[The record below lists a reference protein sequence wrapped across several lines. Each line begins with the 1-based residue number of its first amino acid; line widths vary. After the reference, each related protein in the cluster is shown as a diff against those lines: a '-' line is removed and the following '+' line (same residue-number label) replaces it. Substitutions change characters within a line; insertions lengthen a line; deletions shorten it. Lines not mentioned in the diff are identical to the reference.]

1 MMWVKSKLGAM
12 LAGIYFLSITATIAI
27 SHFTATG
34 EDPIAMGIIGLLTL
48 PEGLLIERIGFRVKS
63 NTEGVVLLW
72 TCILLNTAIIY
83 FLGAAVHKIR
93 DSHSTIRKRTAKR
106 K

>member
-1 MMWVKSKLGAM
+1 MISRLGAI

-34 EDPIAMGIIGLLTL
+34 EDPIAMGITGLLTL
-48 PEGLLIERIGFRVKS
+48 PEILLAESIHFQVKS
-63 NTEGVVLLW
+63 NTEGTILLW
-72 TCILLNTAIIY
+72 SSILLNTCIIY
-83 FLGAAVHKIR
+83 FLGAGVQKIR
-93 DSHSTIRKRTAKR
+93 DSDPTIRKRAAKR

>member
-1 MMWVKSKLGAM
+1 MTWVKPKLGAI

-48 PEGLLIERIGFRVKS
+48 PEELLIERIGFRVKS
-63 NTEGVVLLW
+63 NTERVVLLW
-72 TCILLNTAIIY
+72 GCIVFNTAIIY
-83 FLGAAVHKIR
+83 FLGAAVQKIR
-93 DSHSTIRKRTAKR
+93 DSDPTIRKRAAKR